1 MVEEQVE
8 QRVPPQNIEA
18 EQAVLG
24 AILIEADALATVSE
38 LLHIDDFYRKTHQ
51 MIYEAILKTAN
62 SGEPVDLI
70 TVTAAL
76 QDAGQIDEV
85 GGVAYLAHLAN
96 AVPTAANVEYYAKLV
111 REKSVLRRLINTA
124 TKIAA
129 TGYEGGVDVEE
140 ILGEAEKRILEIS
153 QQGSLGKGFTPIKD
167 VLLNTFERIEYLYNN
182 KGQVTG
188 IPSGYPDLDRMT
200 NGFNRSDLIIIAARP
215 AVGKTA
221 FALNIAQNIAVRAGE
236 TVAIFSLEMGAEQL
250 VQRMLCAEANIDAG
264 KLRTGFLDE
273 EDWPKLTMAVGTLS
287 EAPIFIDDTPGITVQ
302 DIRSKCRRLK
312 AEHGLGLIL
321 IDYLQ
326 LIQGRGKSDNRQQE
340 VSEIS
345 RTLKLIARE
354 LNVPVIALSQLSRSV
369 EQRQDKRPMMSDL
382 RESGSI
388 EQDADIVSFLYR
400 DDYYNPESE
409 RKNIVEVII
418 AKQRSGPT
426 GTVELVFL
434 KNFNKFVSLER
445 TPGA

>member
-1 MVEEQVE
+1 MSEEFVE
-8 QRVPPQNIEA
+8 RVPPQNMEA

-24 AILIEADALATVSE
+24 AVLIEAEALTPVSE
-38 LLHIDDFYRKTHQ
+38 MLQAEDFYRKTHQ
-51 MIYEAILKTAN
+51 MIFDAIVRVSE

-70 TVTAAL
+70 TVTAQL
-76 QDAGQIDEV
+76 QHVGQIDDI
-85 GGVAYLAHLAN
+85 GGVAYLASLAN
-96 AVPTAANVEYYAKLV
+96 SVPTAANVDYYAQIVK
-111 REKSVLRRLINTA
+111 EKSIMRRLINTA

-129 TGYEGGVDVEE
+129 TGYEGGVEVAEMIDD
-140 ILGEAEKRILEIS
+140 AEKRILEIS
-153 QQGSLGKGFTPIKD
+153 QQGSANKGFTPIKD
-167 VLLNTFERIEYLYNN
+167 VLLDTFERIEFLYNN
-182 KGQVTG
+182 KGAVTG
-188 IPSGYPDLDRMT
+188 TPTGYPDLDKMT
-200 NGFNRSDLIIIAARP
+200 SGFKPSELIILAARP

-221 FALNIAQNIAVRAGE
+221 FALNIAQNVAVREKG
-236 TVAIFSLEMGAEQL
+236 TVAIFSLEMGREQL

-264 KLRTGFLDE
+264 KMRTGFLDE
-273 EDWPKLTMAVGTLS
+273 DDWPKLTMAVGTLS
-287 EAPIFIDDTPGITVQ
+287 EAPIYIDDTPGITVSE
-302 DIRSKCRRLK
+302 IRAKLRRLK
-312 AEHGLGLIL
+312 VEHGLKLVV

-326 LIQGRGKSDNRQQE
+326 LIMGKGKGDNRQQE

-354 LNVPVIALSQLSRSV
+354 LECPVIALSQLSRSV

-409 RKNIVEVII
+409 RKNIIEIII

-434 KNFNKFVSLER
+434 KNFNKFVSLEKA
-445 TPGA
+445 PGA